1 MVPLSPITAILGG
14 GLVGVNTTVP
24 NGAAPARYTKH
35 VRGKPGFGLKHLVI
49 FVVVAVVLN
58 AQYTWWVVESLREN
72 QDRLVLERKLILSQA
87 EAAALTVA
95 IRLDKATTRILEL
108 PPGVIPPTGDPFPEV
123 RVVERSGPPQVGWV
137 EDEDRPAFSWPIGG
151 GRAALVYLDPESPRR
166 WLAIVAPS
174 MRLVDATVDGTSLPR
189 VALVKPLDRLAV
201 APDSTR
207 WNDVL
212 VRYRRHVVLVVLEG
226 TFFLAAMISAV
237 FLLWVALRREGD
249 RERQHEN
256 FVSAITHELKTPL
269 AGIRVALETVLRG
282 RADPEGSRRFLAN
295 ALTDADR
302 LGDLIQ
308 KVLEVTRYTGG
319 GHRLNIAL
327 GDLSQLVEEE
337 VVAAER
343 RATARGVEIES
354 DIVPGVQASFDP
366 EALGIVVS
374 NLLENALKYAQ
385 GQPAH
390 VTVRLAIEHGEAIL
404 EVSDNGFG
412 IAAGELETI
421 FRPFY
426 RANDEITRRTPGT
439 GIGLFVAREIAVA
452 HGGRLTAASGGRGL
466 GATFRLVL
474 PGAGILPEE
483 DFSE

>member
-1 MVPLSPITAILGG
+1 MVSTRCRTRGRLGC
-14 GLVGVNTTVP
+14 
-24 NGAAPARYTKH
+24 RYTPT
-35 VRGKPGFGLKHLVI
+35 VRGTSGFGLKHLVV
-49 FVVVAVVLN
+49 FVVVAVILN

-72 QDRLVLERKLILSQA
+72 HERLTLERRLILAQA
-87 EAAALTVA
+87 EAATLTVA
-95 IRLDKATTRILEL
+95 LRLDRAVERILAL

-123 RVVERSGPPQVGWV
+123 RVVEREGPPVTDWV
-137 EDEDRPAFSWPIGG
+137 EDEGRPAFSRPIGG
-151 GRAALVYLDPESPRR
+151 GRAALLYLDPESPRR
-166 WLAIVAPS
+166 WLAVAAPS
-174 MRLVDATVDGTSLPR
+174 LRLVEATSGGTSLPQI
-189 VALVKPLDRLAV
+189 ALAHPLDRFAV
-201 APDSTR
+201 APDSAQ
-207 WNDVL
+207 WNDTL
-212 VRYRRHVVLVVLEG
+212 AHYRRRVVLVVVEG

-237 FLLWVALRREGD
+237 FLLWFALRREGE
-249 RERQHEN
+249 RERQHQN

-282 RADPEGSRRFLAN
+282 RADPEGSHRFLAN

-319 GHRLNIAL
+319 GHRLQIAL

-343 RATARGVEIES
+343 RAAARGVELEA
-354 DIVPGVQASFDP
+354 DIASGVQASFDP
-366 EALGIVVS
+366 EALGIVIS

-390 VTVRLAIEHGEAIL
+390 ITVRLAIEHGEAVL
-404 EVSDNGFG
+404 AVTDNGIG
-412 IAAGELETI
+412 IAVGELESI

-466 GATFRLVL
+466 GATFSLVL
-474 PGAGILPEE
+474 PGAGILPED

>member
-1 MVPLSPITAILGG
+1 MD
-14 GLVGVNTTVP
+14 
-24 NGAAPARYTKH
+24 
-35 VRGKPGFGLKHLVI
+35 GKPGFGLKHLVI
-49 FVVVAVVLN
+49 FVVVAVILN
-58 AQYTWWVVESLREN
+58 GQYTWWVVESLREN
-72 QDRLVLERKLILSQA
+72 RDRLELERQLILSQA
-87 EAAALTVA
+87 EAAALGVA
-95 IRLDKATTRILEL
+95 IRLDKATLRILEL
-108 PPGVIPPTGDPFPEV
+108 PSGVIPPTGDPFPEA
-123 RVVERSGPPQVGWV
+123 RVVERSEPQVGWV
-137 EDEDRPAFSWPIGG
+137 EDEGRPAFSWPLGG
-151 GRAALVYLDPESPRR
+151 GRATLLYLDPESPRR
-166 WLAIVAPS
+166 WLAVTAPS
-174 MRLVDATVDGTSLPR
+174 MRLVESSGGNGLPR
-189 VALVKPLDRLAV
+189 VTLSPPLDRLAV
-201 APDSTR
+201 APDAGR

-226 TFFLAAMISAV
+226 TFFLAAMVSAV
-237 FLLWVALRREGD
+237 FLLWIALRREGE
-249 RERQHEN
+249 RERQHQN

-282 RADPEGSRRFLAN
+282 RADPEGSQRFLAN

-302 LGDLIQ
+302 LGDLIE

-337 VVAAER
+337 EIAAER
-343 RATARGVEIES
+343 RAAARGVEIES
-354 DIVPGVQASFDP
+354 DIAPGVQASFDP
-366 EALGIVVS
+366 EALGIVIS

-390 VTVRLAIEHGEAIL
+390 VSVRLAIEHGEAVL
-404 EVSDNGFG
+404 EVADNGIG
-412 IAAGELETI
+412 IATGELETI

-452 HGGRLTAASGGRGL
+452 HGGRLTAASGGRGQ

-474 PGAGILPEE
+474 PGAGTLPEE